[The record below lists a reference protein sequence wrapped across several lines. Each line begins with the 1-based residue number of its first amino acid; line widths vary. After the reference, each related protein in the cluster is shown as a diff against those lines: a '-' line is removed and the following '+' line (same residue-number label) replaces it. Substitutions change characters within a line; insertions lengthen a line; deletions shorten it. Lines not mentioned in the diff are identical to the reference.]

1 MNTIS
6 VRTVRSGHLPASPVR
21 RLLGTSLLSLLLLAP
36 LSGVAQEATGSITG
50 RVLAP
55 DQRPLTGAAVQ
66 IEALGLGR
74 MAGTN
79 GDFAFRDV
87 PVGTHSLTISLI
99 GYGTEQVEVSVEA
112 GETAVAQVTLRTR
125 AVELAG
131 VTVSAAL
138 EGQARAL
145 LDQRLSDNI
154 VSVIS
159 ADGIGRFPDLNM
171 ADAMNRLSGVSLVR
185 FRGEGVA
192 LNIRGAPPEFSAVA
206 INGVNIPTANDGRA
220 TNLNAFTTDVVE
232 SVEVSKAL
240 TPDMDASSIGG
251 RVDIRTRGALTAGER
266 RIQFTPAGGYSALGE
281 VANYNGSFS
290 YGDVFGR
297 DRNVGFLLSASR
309 SRIGR
314 ELDNVENSWSFVDE
328 VNDFRPTQS
337 NTKAYNIVR
346 TRASYSARLDYLPSE
361 RSSLFASA
369 THSFLDNEEE
379 RHNVRLRLGDGSTY
393 APGSNSLSG
402 TAQDFRMR
410 WDYHDRRTQTQTQV
424 FSAGGN
430 YQFDFGQLDFTG
442 AFSRARSEVP
452 RGRIYADYRT
462 PAGFGT
468 TMRYD
473 YSEPDFPR
481 FTPVD
486 PATGQVIN
494 NGSIAPNPDDF
505 VFYEFNSRENLVRD
519 DQITFAS
526 NLTIPASL
534 GSFPTSFRLGVKADL
549 AERDREYRFFRSR
562 NEPDAPSLRT
572 LLGDRS
578 LNNFGIYDF
587 GSRFENSR
595 VQQAAG
601 QAQNMELV
609 PGSSFP
615 NDYVL
620 SEDIYAAY
628 AMQTTDIGRL
638 RLVGGVRL
646 EHARSGAEGFV
657 TRDGW
662 RTWEEA
668 TTSRVNTHVFPS
680 LHANFRYTPDLVL
693 RAALTTGII
702 RPRMSHMR
710 PSGSINEEA
719 STPTFSGSNPQIRP
733 TRSTGFDLMAE
744 YYVPLGVFSAG
755 VFHKRLTDVVFGIT
769 RDGTAEDEFLGQ
781 SLEGYRISRAENAD
795 RGRITG
801 FEVNLDRPLDF
812 LPGAL
817 RYTGIITNY
826 TQTRSSATNPQT
838 GETVT
843 LASQAKHSANVAGYF
858 DRGPFNAR
866 LSFNYQSEYL
876 NSLNN
881 DPRLHLYIDGRG
893 ILDFAMNYD
902 IRPGVGL
909 FLEATNLTDSIQ
921 RRFRGEVSRVD
932 ELEQFGRAFTLGMRM
947 VY

>member
-1 MNTIS
+1 MNVSS
-6 VRTVRSGHLPASPVR
+6 VRTVSPGRAPASPLR
-21 RLLGTSLLSLLLLAP
+21 RLLGMSLLSLLLLAP
-36 LSGVAQEATGSITG
+36 QAIAAQAATGSITG

-87 PVGTHSLTISLI
+87 PAGTHTLSIALI
-99 GYGTEQVEVSVEA
+99 GYATREVEVTVVA
-112 GETAVAQVTLRTR
+112 GETAFAQVTLQTR

-154 VSVIS
+154 VSVVS

-185 FRGEGVA
+185 FRGEGVSV
-192 LNIRGAPPEFSAVA
+192 NIRGAPPEFSAVA
-206 INGVNIPTANDGRA
+206 INGVNIPTASDGRA
-220 TNLNAFTTDVVE
+220 TNLNAFTTDVVG

-251 RVDIRTRGALTAGER
+251 RVNIVTRGALTAGER
-266 RIQFTPAGGYSALGE
+266 RIQFTPAAGYSALGE
-281 VANYNGSFS
+281 VGNYNGSLS

-297 DRNVGFLLSASR
+297 DRNVGLLLSASR
-309 SRIGR
+309 SQIGR
-314 ELDNVENSWSFVDE
+314 QLDNVENSWRFNDE
-328 VNDFRPTQS
+328 VNDFRPTES
-337 NTKAYNIVR
+337 LTKAYDIVR

-369 THSFLDNEEE
+369 THSFLDNEEQ
-379 RHNVRLRLGDGSTY
+379 RHNVRLRFGDGSGY
-393 APGSNSLSG
+393 ADGSNSLSG
-402 TAQDFRMR
+402 MAQDFGMR
-410 WDYHDRRTQTQTQV
+410 WNYHDRRTQTQTRV
-424 FSAGGN
+424 FSAGGT

-442 AFSRARSEVP
+442 AFSRARSEIP
-452 RGRIYADYRT
+452 PGRMYVEYRT
-462 PAGFGT
+462 PRGFAT
-468 TMRYD
+468 SMRYD
-473 YSEPDFPR
+473 YSDPDFPR

-505 VFYEFNSRENLVRD
+505 AFYEFNSRENLVRD
-519 DQITFAS
+519 DQITFSS
-526 NLTIPASL
+526 NLTIPTSL
-534 GSFPTSFRLGVKADL
+534 GSLPTSFRLGVKADL
-549 AERDREYRFFRSR
+549 AERDREYRFFRTRS
-562 NEPDAPSLRT
+562 EPNAVPLSA
-572 LLGDRS
+572 LLGSRVN
-578 LNNFGIYDF
+578 NNFGIYNF
-587 GSRFENSR
+587 GTRFNNR
-595 VQQAAG
+595 LVRQAEG
-601 QAQNMELV
+601 GVQNMELIAA
-609 PGSSFP
+609 SSFP
-615 NDYVL
+615 NDFIL

-628 AMQTTDIGRL
+628 VMQTTDIGRL
-638 RLVGGVRL
+638 RMVGGLRV
-646 EHARSGAEGFV
+646 EHARSGAEGYV

-680 LHANFRYTPDLVL
+680 LHANFRYTPDLIL
-693 RAALTTGII
+693 RAAVTTGII

-719 STPTFSGSNPQIRP
+719 TVPTFSGSNPNIRP

-755 VFHKRLTDVVFGIT
+755 VFHKRLTDVVFSIT

-795 RGRITG
+795 SGRITG

-812 LPGAL
+812 LPGPL
-817 RYTGIITNY
+817 RHTGIITNY

-838 GETVT
+838 GEKVT

-909 FLEATNLTDSIQ
+909 FLEATNLTDSMQ